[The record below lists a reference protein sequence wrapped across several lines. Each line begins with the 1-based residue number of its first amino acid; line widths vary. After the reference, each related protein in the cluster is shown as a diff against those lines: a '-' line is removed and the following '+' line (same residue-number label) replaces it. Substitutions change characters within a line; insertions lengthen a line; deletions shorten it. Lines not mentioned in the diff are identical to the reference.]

1 MTNYDKLI
9 DSIVEEIYL
18 IWTNHGEWD
27 ESDVKKKAHKILQM
41 VEEFQ
46 SKRVLNK

>member
-9 DSIVEEIYL
+9 DSIAEEIYFV
-18 IWTNHGEWD
+18 WQKCEEWD
-27 ESDVKKKAHKILQM
+27 EENVKKKAHKILQM

-46 SKRVLNK
+46 SKRVLDK